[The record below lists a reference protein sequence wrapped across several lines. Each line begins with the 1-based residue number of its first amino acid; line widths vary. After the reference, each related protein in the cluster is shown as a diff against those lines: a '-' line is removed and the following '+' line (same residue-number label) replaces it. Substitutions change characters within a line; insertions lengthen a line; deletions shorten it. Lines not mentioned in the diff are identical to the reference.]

1 MFKRIMA
8 AALVCVLMMS
18 MVTVAMADTFRYCP
32 VCDRKIIFRDECS
45 NKLKYNTGY
54 IQHTVDGHTCN
65 YYEAY
70 YKTMQNCAGCGAL
83 YDPNTSHKH
92 KVVHDICGTQYTCPF

>member
-8 AALVCVLMMS
+8 ATLVCVLMMS

-32 VCDRKIIFRDECS
+32 VCDKNTRFRNGCYGV
-45 NKLKYNTGY
+45 LKYNTAY

-65 YYEAY
+65 YYEVY
-70 YKTMQNCAGCGAL
+70 YKTKQNCENCSAL